1 MQQGRSYDEFRG
13 TDSGVLNQLNEHM
26 NGFLKMIIT
35 TSSPAVI
42 DPLNNAV
49 EELNTDTSINL
60 KPSSANWE
68 QYDKYIMNVIPGGH
82 VKHVKNE
89 SGEICGELELV
100 RAVPYKCRAICQ
112 WHAGRCKRLRTL
124 KTDAGETPQMLEQM
138 LARWLIEGAS
148 HDSTAKHMASR
159 HFKSNIGYAF
169 LLSWQSFL

>member
-1 MQQGRSYDEFRG
+1 MS
-13 TDSGVLNQLNEHM
+13 SGEPILACLNQFSEHM
-26 NGFLKMIIT
+26 NGILKAIIT
-35 TSSPAVI
+35 STSLPAVI
-42 DPLNNAV
+42 DPFNNAV

-68 QYDKYIMNVIPGGH
+68 QYDKYIMNIIPAGH

-89 SGEICGELELV
+89 SGEICGELELIYD
-100 RAVPYKCRAICQ
+100 ACAPYKCRALCQ

-159 HFKSNIGYAF
+159 HF
-169 LLSWQSFL
+169 